1 MGCCSIFLK
10 KPCSNMTSDVP
21 LCIISPPT
29 PSPHLSW
36 NVYPSLATEISL
48 FLSPWPSSLERWT
61 SPGLPSSWA
70 RVCRLAP
77 GSGVVPLLHS
87 PSISPGKGSALR
99 VNAQTES
106 AEMVSG
112 VLCLGCVR
120 ICPWKTW
127 VEGNRSGIGK
137 RSSTR

>member
-61 SPGLPSSWA
+61 SPGLPSSRA
-70 RVCRLAP
+70 RACRLAP
-77 GSGVVPLLHS
+77 GSGVVPLLRS

-99 VNAQTES
+99 VNAQMES
-106 AEMVSG
+106 AETVSG

-127 VEGNRSGIGK
+127 VEENR
-137 RSSTR
+137 